1 MKYNIFKALIDGLNL
16 QYFQNQIIQ
25 NPIDFSQEEQNLKQQ
40 LRSTFKAMFDASTN
54 ETFHRLTMDSIFV
67 NLEKD
72 DTYIKVPFFN
82 NVSKNDLMFSKHLSK
97 ILKINAMNIVDSAK
111 YDFSIR
117 FSEIMNGT
125 FGGNDYT
132 KICNSYMTFFR
143 NNSFRLI
150 SIEIMD
156 VFIDDGFLKINFL
169 YDLKYYNQYNP
180 SYIGYNSE
188 NGKFYVN

>member
-1 MKYNIFKALIDGLNL
+1 
-16 QYFQNQIIQ
+16 
-25 NPIDFSQEEQNLKQQ
+25 
-40 LRSTFKAMFDASTN
+40 
-54 ETFHRLTMDSIFV
+54 
-67 NLEKD
+67 
-72 DTYIKVPFFN
+72 
-82 NVSKNDLMFSKHLSK
+82 
-97 ILKINAMNIVDSAK
+97 
-111 YDFSIR
+111 
-117 FSEIMNGT
+117 
-125 FGGNDYT
+125 
-132 KICNSYMTFFR
+132 MTFFR